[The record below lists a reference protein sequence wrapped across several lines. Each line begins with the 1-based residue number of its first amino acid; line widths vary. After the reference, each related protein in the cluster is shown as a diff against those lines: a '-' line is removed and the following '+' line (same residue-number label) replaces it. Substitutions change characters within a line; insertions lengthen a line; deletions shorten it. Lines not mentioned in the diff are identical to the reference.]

1 MSLYNTIPQTTH
13 DAEET
18 LLQAQK
24 PKTNLKALVGGAA
37 IASFVLG
44 MVAATAVTQH
54 AVATQTMEG
63 RTWMESR

>member
-1 MSLYNTIPQTTH
+1 MASYDTIPAA
-13 DAEET
+13 AEDG
-18 LLQAQK
+18 LLVATPK